1 MPQVL
6 LHILTEPDVCCEV
19 WLHSVPAVST
29 FAEMRLVVAF
39 LMSVVTVEGWVPC
52 FCTPHP
58 TPPHPTPTP
67 PHPPPS
73 THCPPSRESSLSA
86 VQWWAQHDD
95 GNDQGLSSEE
105 VGKELV
111 RVNFWKL
118 QTGGSGWE
126 VDEGFG
132 GGGCW
137 DPLISSGKIM
147 WQTNSHTSIHTIRWL
162 GSSSNAAERES
173 LACWC

>member
-58 TPPHPTPTP
+58 TPPHPHTPTP
-67 PHPPPS
+67 TPQHPLS
-73 THCPPSRESSLSA
+73 TIQGVIIISSA
-86 VQWWAQHDD
+86 VMSSAWWWRWSGAVEWRD
-95 GNDQGLSSEE
+95 GEGARPSQFLKTADRWEW
-105 VGKELV
+105 V
-111 RVNFWKL
+111 R
-118 QTGGSGWE
+118 GGWGVW
-126 VDEGFG
+126 

-162 GSSSNAAERES
+162 GSSNNAAERES
-173 LACWC
+173 LACWY

>member
-58 TPPHPTPTP
+58 TPPHPHTP
-67 PHPPPS
+67 PPAPIVHHPGS
-73 THCPPSRESSLSA
+73 HHYQQCSDELSMMMTMIRGCR
-86 VQWWAQHDD
+86 VKRW
-95 GNDQGLSSEE
+95 GRSSSESISE
-105 VGKELV
+105 NCRQVGVGERWMRGL
-111 RVNFWKL
+111 
-118 QTGGSGWE
+118 
-126 VDEGFG
+126 G

-173 LACWC
+173 FAYWY